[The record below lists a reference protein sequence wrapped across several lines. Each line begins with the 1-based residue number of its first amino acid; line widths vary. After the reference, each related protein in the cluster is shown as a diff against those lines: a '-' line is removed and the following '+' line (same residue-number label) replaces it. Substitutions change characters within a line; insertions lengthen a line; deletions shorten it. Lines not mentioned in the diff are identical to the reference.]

1 LPFRARINVA
11 IAVLALAKL
20 FWAKANKIKIIAI
33 TALKGGAIQ
42 SSPKMLNRDKKVERP
57 PDRTG
62 RVPTPPELNSSN
74 GARPIK

>member
-33 TALKGGAIQ
+33 TALKGGAIE
-42 SSPKMLNRDKKVERP
+42 SSPKMLNRDKKVEWCQRHWSLIAVM
-57 PDRTG
+57 TQG
-62 RVPTPPELNSSN
+62 Q
-74 GARPIK
+74 